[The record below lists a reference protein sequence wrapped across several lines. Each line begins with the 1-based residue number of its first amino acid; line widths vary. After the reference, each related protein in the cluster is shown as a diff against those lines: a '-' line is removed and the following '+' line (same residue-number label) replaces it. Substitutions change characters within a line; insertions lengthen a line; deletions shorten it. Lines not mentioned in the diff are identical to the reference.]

1 MKVQGEGMKKIILIV
16 WLLTC
21 MSIQVSAQNSRIVGT
36 ITDASTGSTLPGA
49 NVFIKDSNLGSAS
62 DRDGEYIIRNV
73 SPGIYTLL
81 VTYVGYESVEVQVEV
96 GSGEIVERDVAM
108 TFKVLLGEEVV
119 VTAQAEGQM
128 QAINQQ
134 ISSLTVKNIVSS
146 SKIQE
151 LPESNA
157 AEAVGRLPGI
167 SLQREGGE
175 GNKVVIRGL
184 SPQYNKIQVDG
195 VSLAATGED
204 DRSVDL
210 SMISPEVLAGIEV
223 SKTAMADQ
231 EADVLGGTVNFV
243 LRGAP
248 REPTL
253 SFNMQG
259 GYNDLRGELKNYKY
273 NIGAGK
279 RFFDNKLGI
288 FALGNLERVDRSDN
302 SVFANY
308 QMLQDSITIANG
320 VGFQDIDRIKKR
332 LGGVM
337 VLDYTIP
344 NTHLKFSNMFS
355 RIDENTYNRQE
366 YLSAADRN
374 HRYVGIYGEEDI
386 NVSMNSLQLEQYIG
400 RAKVTSS
407 MNYSQSSSKIPQ
419 QIIIEA
425 NEGLAFDRDW
435 SYTEEF
441 LHPADFTKK
450 AVNDTSRIYIEWFR
464 ERNAKVS
471 ESEFSTDLNLE
482 WGYETRIAQINFK
495 IGGMYKHKIKEYD
508 NEEARIP
515 LAWNDLALVRTF
527 LADEFGLTG
536 YDIDDDFPY
545 FPFIDRGYDPGR
557 FMAGNF
563 SINRIPDRDLLIKYF
578 NAIKNLETVRGS
590 PVGKTVYRD
599 YTASIMNDY
608 DGYEDYV
615 AGYILP
621 IIQFSDILT
630 IIPGVRYE
638 HNKTNYS
645 ANRAF
650 SAARW
655 ADPIIYENFSSIRKN
670 EYFLPMF
677 HVKYQPMN
685 WFDIRASYTETLS
698 RPGYQRI
705 IPTWS
710 VWESNIAYN
719 NTSLVPSTSKNTDL
733 FFSFYNNQIGLLTIG
748 GFHKNIR
755 DFIFETTI
763 WIIDES
769 YLNPEWPES
778 VRPGGRAY
786 GFINNP
792 NIATLYGFELEWQSN
807 FWFLPGALRGLVLS
821 TNYTYTYSSLVYPR
835 VEAVWG
841 YVQIG
846 PIRVPRIV
854 DTKDGSY
861 EARLLDQPTHIFNLT
876 LGFDYKGFGIRSS
889 VQFRSDVFA
898 GIHWYPEMRSN
909 TEPLTL
915 YDMKIR
921 QKLPLKGLQLFF
933 DVNNISRAIEQTTN
947 NGTGW
952 FSYNSYYGLTVV
964 GGFRYD
970 F

>member
-1 MKVQGEGMKKIILIV
+1 MKKIIPIV
-16 WLLTC
+16 WLLLFV
-21 MSIQVSAQNSRIVGT
+21 SIQIYAQTSRIVGN
-36 ITDASTGSTLPGA
+36 ITDVSTGNALPGA
-49 NVFIKDSNLGSAS
+49 NVLIKDTHLGSAS
-62 DRDGEYIIRNV
+62 DRNGDYIIRNV
-73 SPGIYTLL
+73 SPGMYTLR
-81 VTYVGYESVEVQVEV
+81 VTYIGYETVEMDVEV
-96 GSGEIVERDVAM
+96 GMGEIVERDIAM
-108 TFKVLLGEEVV
+108 TFMVLEGEEVLI
-119 VTAQAEGQM
+119 TAQAEGQV

-134 ISSLTVKNIVSS
+134 ISALTIQNIVSS
-146 SKIQE
+146 AKIQE

-210 SMISPEVLAGIEV
+210 SMISPEVLDGIVV

-231 EADVLGGTVNFV
+231 EADMLGGMVNFI

-248 REPTL
+248 REPTF
-253 SFNMQG
+253 SVNIQR
-259 GYNDLRGELKNYKY
+259 GYNDLRGEFNNYKY
-273 NIGAGK
+273 NVGAGR

-288 FALGNLERVDRSDN
+288 FALGNLERIDRSDN

-308 QMLQDSITIANG
+308 QMFQDSISIANG
-320 VGFQDIDRIKKR
+320 LGFQDVDRIKER

-337 VLDYTIP
+337 VLDYTTA
-344 NTHLKFSNMFS
+344 NTHLKLSNMFS
-355 RIDENTYNRQE
+355 RIDEDTYHRQE
-366 YLSAADRN
+366 YLDAVARN
-374 HRYVGIYGEEDI
+374 HRYVGIHGKENI
-386 NVSMNSLQLEQYIG
+386 TVSMNSLQLEQYIG
-400 RAKVTSS
+400 RAILTSGMS
-407 MNYSQSSSKIPQ
+407 YSQSRSKIPE

-425 NEGLAFDRDW
+425 NEGLAFIGGW
-435 SYTEEF
+435 SYTEDF
-441 LHPADFTKK
+441 LYPADFTKK

-482 WGYETRIAQINFK
+482 WEYGARFARLNFK
-495 IGGMYKHKIKEYD
+495 IGGKYKHKIKSYD
-508 NEEARIP
+508 NEESRVP
-515 LAWNDLALVRTF
+515 LAWNDLALARTF
-527 LADEFGLTG
+527 LADEFGLTT

-557 FMAGNF
+557 FMAGNY
-563 SINRIPDRDLLIKYF
+563 SINRIPDRDLLVKYYR
-578 NAIKNLETVRGS
+578 AIKNLETVRGS

-599 YTASIMNDY
+599 YTASDMNDY
-608 DGYEDYV
+608 DGYEDYI

-621 IIQFSDILT
+621 TIQFGDILT
-630 IIPGVRYE
+630 VIPGVRYE
-638 HNKTNYS
+638 RNKTNYS
-645 ANRAF
+645 AHRAF

-655 ADPIIYENFSSIRKN
+655 ADPIIFERVSSIRKN
-670 EYFLPMF
+670 DYFLPMV
-677 HVKYQPMN
+677 HVKYQPVN
-685 WFDIRASYTETLS
+685 WFDIRASYTHTLS
-698 RPGYQRI
+698 RPSYQRI
-705 IPTWS
+705 IPTWA

-733 FFSFYNNQIGLLTIG
+733 FFSFYSNRIGLLTIG
-748 GFHKNIR
+748 GFHKNIK
-755 DFIFETTI
+755 DFIFDTAI

-769 YLNPEWPES
+769 YLDPEWPES

-792 NIATLYGFELEWQSN
+792 NIATLYGFEVEWQSN
-807 FWFLPGALRGLVLS
+807 FWFLPGVLRGLVLS

-841 YVQIG
+841 FVQVG
-846 PIRVPRIV
+846 PIRVPRVV

-861 EARLLDQPTHIFNLT
+861 EARLLDQPTHILNLT
-876 LGFDYKGFGIRSS
+876 LGFDYKGFGVRSS

-898 GIHWYPEMRSN
+898 GVHWHPQMRST

-921 QKLPLKGLQLFF
+921 QKLPVRGLQIFF
-933 DVNNISRAIEQTTN
+933 DINNISRAIDQTTN

-952 FSYNSYYGLTVV
+952 FSYNSYYGLTMV

>member
-1 MKVQGEGMKKIILIV
+1 MKKIILIV

-21 MSIQVSAQNSRIVGT
+21 MSIQVFAQSSRIVGT
-36 ITDASTGSTLPGA
+36 ITDASTGHTLPGA
-49 NVFIKDSNLGSAS
+49 NVLIKDSNLGGAS
-62 DRDGEYIIRNV
+62 DRNGEYIIRNV
-73 SPGIYTLL
+73 SPGMYTLL
-81 VTYVGYESVEVQVEV
+81 VTYVGYESVEVEVEV
-96 GSGEIVERDVAM
+96 GAGEIVERDIAL
-108 TFKVLLGEEVV
+108 TFKVLLGEEVL

-134 ISSLTVKNIVSS
+134 ISSLTVQNIVSS
-146 SKIQE
+146 AKIQE

-210 SMISPEVLAGIEV
+210 SMISPEVLSGIEV

-253 SFNMQG
+253 SFNIQS

-279 RFFDNKLGI
+279 RFFDNKVGL

-308 QMLQDSITIANG
+308 QMLHDSISIANG
-320 VGFQDIDRIKKR
+320 LGFQDVDRIKKR
-332 LGGVM
+332 LGGIM
-337 VLDYTIP
+337 VLDYTTQ
-344 NTHLKFSNMFS
+344 NTHVKLSNMYS
-355 RIDENTYNRQE
+355 NIDENTYHRQE
-366 YLSAADRN
+366 YLDAVGRN
-374 HRYVGIYGEEDI
+374 HNYVGIYGEEDI
-386 NVSMNSLQLEQYIG
+386 NVFMSSLQLEQFIG
-400 RAKVTSS
+400 RAKVTGSV
-407 MNYSQSSSKIPQ
+407 NYSRSSSSIPE
-419 QIIIEA
+419 QIVMEA
-425 NEGLAFDRDW
+425 NEGLAFVRDW
-435 SYTEEF
+435 SYAEDL
-441 LHPADFTKK
+441 LHPADIAKK
-450 AVNDTSRIYIEWFR
+450 AVNDTSRIVLQWFR
-464 ERNAKVS
+464 QRSADVS

-482 WGYETRIAQINFK
+482 WGYETSLAEINFK
-495 IGGMYKHKIKEYD
+495 IGGKYKHKIKDYD

-515 LAWNDLALVRTF
+515 LAWNDLNLARTF
-527 LADEFGLTG
+527 LADEFGLTN
-536 YDIDDDFPY
+536 YDVDQDFPY
-545 FPFIDRGYDPGR
+545 FPFIDREYDPQR

-563 SINRIPDRDLLIKYF
+563 SINRIPDRDKLVKYY

-599 YTASIMNDY
+599 YNASIMDDY
-608 DGYEDYV
+608 DGYEDYF

-621 IIQFSDILT
+621 IIRFSDILT
-630 IIPGVRYE
+630 VIPGVRYE
-638 HNKTNYS
+638 QNKTGYTAHRS
-645 ANRAF
+645 F
-650 SAARW
+650 SPGRW
-655 ADPIIYENFSSIRKN
+655 SDPFVFDTVSSIRKN
-670 EYFLPMF
+670 DYFLPMF
-677 HVKYQPMN
+677 HVKFQPLN

-698 RPGYQRI
+698 RPSYQRI
-705 IPTWS
+705 IPTWAT
-710 VWESNIAYN
+710 WENNITYN
-719 NTSLVPSTSKNTDL
+719 NTSLVPSTSKNIDL
-733 FFSFYNNQIGLLTIG
+733 FLSFYSNQIGLLTIG

-755 DFIFETTI
+755 DFIFETTT

-769 YLNPEWPES
+769 YLDPEWPES
-778 VRPGGRAY
+778 VQPGGRAFGY
-786 GFINNP
+786 INNP
-792 NIATLYGFELEWQSN
+792 NVATLYGFELEWQSN

-846 PIRVPRIV
+846 PIRVPKVV
-854 DTKDGSY
+854 DTEDGSY

-898 GIHWYPEMRSN
+898 GNHWHPQMRST

-921 QKLPLKGLQLFF
+921 QKLPVKGLQLYF

-952 FSYNSYYGLTVV
+952 FAYNGYYGLTMV

>member
-1 MKVQGEGMKKIILIV
+1 MKKIIPII
-16 WLLTC
+16 WLL
-21 MSIQVSAQNSRIVGT
+21 IFVSMQIFAQNARITGK
-36 ITDASTGSTLPGA
+36 ITDEGTGNPLPGA
-49 NVFIKDSNLGSAS
+49 NVMIKGSYLGSAT
-62 DRDGEYIIRNV
+62 DGNGDYIIRNV
-73 SPGIYTLL
+73 APGMHTLR
-81 VTYVGYESVEVQVEV
+81 VTYIGYETVEEQVEV
-96 GSGEIVERDVAM
+96 GVGETVEIDIALTLR
-108 TFKVLLGEEVV
+108 VLEGEEVV
-119 VTAQAEGQM
+119 ITAQAEGQVH
-128 QAINQQ
+128 AINQQ
-134 ISSLTVKNIVSS
+134 ISALSVQNIVSA

-195 VSLAATGED
+195 VSLAATGEA

-210 SMISPEVLAGIEV
+210 SMISPEVLDGIVV

-231 EADVLGGTVNFV
+231 EADALGGTVNFV

-248 REPTL
+248 SQPTL
-253 SFNMQG
+253 NLSAER
-259 GYNDLRGELKNYKY
+259 GYNDLRGEAQNYKY
-273 NIGAGK
+273 NIGAGR
-279 RFFDNKLGI
+279 RFLDNRVGI
-288 FALGNLERVDRSDN
+288 FAIGNIERVDRSDN

-308 QMLQDSITIANG
+308 QMFQDSISIANG
-320 VGFQDIDRIKKR
+320 VGFQDVDRIIER
-332 LGGVM
+332 LGGVV
-337 VLDYTIP
+337 VLDYTTS

-355 RIDENTYNRQE
+355 RIDEDTYHRQE
-366 YLSAADRN
+366 YLDGVARH
-374 HRYVGIYGEEDI
+374 HRYIGVHGNEDI
-386 NVSMNSLQLEQYIG
+386 TVSMNSLQLEQYIG
-400 RAKVTSS
+400 RALLTSGVS
-407 MNYSQSSSKIPQ
+407 YSYSRSNIPE

-425 NEGLAFDRDW
+425 NENLAFVRGW
-435 SYTEEF
+435 SYTEDF

-471 ESEFSTDLNLE
+471 ESEFSTNLNLE
-482 WGYETRIAQINFK
+482 WGYETPFAQINFK
-495 IGGMYKHKIKEYD
+495 IGGMYKHKVKEYD

-515 LAWNDLALVRTF
+515 LAWNDLVLARRY

-563 SINRIPDRDLLIKYF
+563 SINRIPNRDLVVKYYR
-578 NAIKNLETVRGS
+578 AIKNLESVRGS
-590 PVGKTVYRD
+590 PVGKTVFRD

-621 IIQFSDILT
+621 TIRFGDVLT
-630 IIPGVRYE
+630 VIPGVRYE
-638 HNKTNYS
+638 HNKTTYS

-655 ADPIIYENFSSIRKN
+655 ADPIIYERTTSIREN
-670 EYFLPMF
+670 DYFLPMF
-677 HVKYQPMN
+677 HVKYQPLD
-685 WFDIRASYTETLS
+685 WFDIRASYTHTLS
-698 RPGYQRI
+698 RPSYERI
-705 IPTWS
+705 IPTWA

-733 FFSFYNNQIGLLTIG
+733 FFSFYSNQIGLLTIG

-755 DFIFETTI
+755 DFIFETTT

-769 YLNPEWPES
+769 YLDPEWPAS

-792 NIATLYGFELEWQSN
+792 NIATLYGFEVEWQSN
-807 FWFLPGALRGLVLS
+807 FWFLPGVLRGIVLS
-821 TNYTYTYSSLVYPR
+821 TNYTYTHSSLVYPR

-841 YVQIG
+841 YVQVG
-846 PIRVPRIV
+846 PIRVPRV
-854 DTKDGSY
+854 LDTKDGSY

-898 GIHWYPEMRSN
+898 GVHWHPQMRSN
-909 TEPLTL
+909 TDPLTL

-921 QKLPLKGLQLFF
+921 QKLPISGLQIFF
-933 DVNNISRAIEQTTN
+933 DINNISRAIDQTTN
-947 NGTGW
+947 SGTGW
-952 FSYNSYYGLTVV
+952 FSYNSYYGLTMV
-964 GGFRYD
+964 GGIRYE

>member
-1 MKVQGEGMKKIILIV
+1 MKVQGGDMKKILLII
-16 WLLTC
+16 WLVTC
-21 MSIQVSAQNSRIVGT
+21 MSIQVFAQSSRIVGT
-36 ITDASTGSTLPGA
+36 ITDATTGSTLPGA
-49 NVFIKDSNLGSAS
+49 NVFIRDSNMGSAS
-62 DRDGEYIIRNV
+62 DRNGEYIIRNV
-73 SPGIYTLL
+73 APGTYTLL
-81 VTYVGYESVEVQVEV
+81 VSYVGYESVEIPVEV
-96 GSGEIVERDVAM
+96 EAGEIVQRDIQL
-108 TFKVLLGEEVV
+108 TYKVLLGEEVV

-134 ISSLTVKNIVSS
+134 ISALTVQNIVSAT
-146 SKIQE
+146 KIQE

-223 SKTAMADQ
+223 SKTAMADR

-248 REPTL
+248 REPML
-253 SFNMQG
+253 SFSAQT

-273 NIGAGK
+273 NIGGGK
-279 RFFDNKLGI
+279 RFFDNRVGL
-288 FALGNLERVDRSDN
+288 FAIGNIERVDRSDN

-308 QMLQDSITIANG
+308 QMFQDSISIANG
-320 VGFQDIDRIKKR
+320 LGFQDVDRIVDR
-332 LGGVM
+332 LGGVV
-337 VLDYTIP
+337 VLDYTTP

-355 RIDENTYNRQE
+355 RIDEDTYHRQE
-366 YLSAADRN
+366 YLDAVARH
-374 HRYVGIYGEEDI
+374 HRYLGVHGVEDI
-386 NVSMNSLQLEQYIG
+386 TVSMNSLQLEQYIG
-400 RAKVTSS
+400 RVLLTSGMS
-407 MNYSQSSSKIPQ
+407 YSQSRSNIPE

-425 NEGLAFDRDW
+425 NENLAFVRGW

-441 LHPADFTKK
+441 LHPADFTRK

-471 ESEFSTDLNLE
+471 ESEFSTNLNLE
-482 WGYETRIAQINFK
+482 WGYETRIAQINLK
-495 IGGMYKHKIKEYD
+495 IGGMYKHKVKSYD
-508 NEEARIP
+508 NEEARVP
-515 LAWNDLALVRTF
+515 LAWNDLALARTF

-536 YDIDDDFPY
+536 YDIDNDFPY

-563 SINRIPDRDLLIKYF
+563 AINRIPDRDRLVKYYK
-578 NAIKNLETVRGS
+578 AIKNLEEVRGS
-590 PVGKTVYRD
+590 PVGKTVFRD

-608 DGYEDYV
+608 DGYEDYL

-621 IIQFSDILT
+621 IIRFGDILT
-630 IIPGVRYE
+630 FIPGVRYE
-638 HNKTNYS
+638 QNKTNYS

-655 ADPIIYENFSSIRKN
+655 ADPILFENVSSIRKN
-670 EYFLPMF
+670 DYFLPML
-677 HVKYQPMN
+677 HVKYQPFH

-698 RPGYQRI
+698 RPSYERI

-710 VWESNIAYN
+710 TWESNIAYN
-719 NTSLVPSTSKNTDL
+719 NTGLVPATSKNTDL
-733 FFSFYNNQIGLLTIG
+733 FFSFYTNQIGLFTIG

-755 DFIFETTI
+755 DFIFDTVI

-769 YLNPEWPES
+769 FLNPEWPAS

-792 NIATLYGFELEWQSN
+792 NIATLYGFEVEWQSN

-841 YVQIG
+841 TVQVG
-846 PIRVPRIV
+846 PIRVPRVV

-861 EARLLDQPTHIFNLT
+861 EARLLDQPTHIFNIT

-889 VQFRSDVFA
+889 MQFRSDVFA
-898 GIHWYPEMRSN
+898 GIHWHPQMRS
-909 TEPLTL
+909 TSEPLTL

-921 QKLPLKGLQLFF
+921 QKLPVKGLQVFF
-933 DVNNISRAIEQTTN
+933 DINNISGAIDQITN

-952 FSYNSYYGLTVV
+952 FSYNSYYGLTMV
-964 GGFRYD
+964 GGIRYD

>member
-1 MKVQGEGMKKIILIV
+1 MKGQGKDMKKIILII

-21 MSIQVSAQNSRIVGT
+21 MSIQVFAQSSRIVGT
-36 ITDASTGSTLPGA
+36 ITDAGTGNPLPGA
-49 NVFIKDSNLGSAS
+49 NVFIKDSHLGSAS
-62 DRDGEYIIRNV
+62 DLNGDYVIGNV
-73 SPGIYTLL
+73 SPGAYTLR
-81 VTYVGYESVEVQVEV
+81 VTYIGYETVEMDVEV
-96 GSGEIVERDVAM
+96 GTGEIVERDIAM
-108 TFKVLLGEEVV
+108 TFKVLLGEEVLI
-119 VTAQAEGQM
+119 TAQAEGQI

-134 ISSLTVKNIVSS
+134 ISSLTIQNIVSS
-146 SKIQE
+146 AKIQE

-210 SMISPEVLAGIEV
+210 SMISPEVLDGIV
-223 SKTAMADQ
+223 VNKTAMADQ

-248 REPTL
+248 REPAL
-253 SFNMQG
+253 SFNIQR

-273 NIGAGK
+273 NLGAGK
-279 RFFDNKLGI
+279 RFFDNKIGI
-288 FALGNLERVDRSDN
+288 FALGNLERIDRSDN

-308 QMLQDSITIANG
+308 QMQHDSISIANG
-320 VGFQDIDRIKKR
+320 LGLQDVDRIKKR

-337 VLDYTIP
+337 VLDYSTA
-344 NTHLKFSNMFS
+344 NTQLKFSNMYS
-355 RIDENTYNRQE
+355 KIDENTYNRQE
-366 YLSAADRN
+366 YLDAVNRN
-374 HRYVGIYGEEDI
+374 HRYVGIYREEEI
-386 NVSMNSLQLEQYIG
+386 NVSMSSLQLDQYIG
-400 RAKVTSS
+400 RVKLSSS
-407 MNYSQSSSKIPQ
+407 MNYSRSSSNIPEEM
-419 QIIIEA
+419 IIEA
-425 NEGLAFDRDW
+425 NEGLAFIGGW
-435 SYTEEF
+435 SYTEDF
-441 LHPADFTKK
+441 IHPADIATK

-464 ERNAKVS
+464 ERSAKVS
-471 ESEFSTDLNLE
+471 ESEYSTDLNLD
-482 WGYETRIAQINFK
+482 WGYKTSFAQLNFK
-495 IGGMYKHKIKEYD
+495 IGGKYKHKIKDYN

-515 LAWNDLALVRTF
+515 LAWNDLALARTF
-527 LADEFGLTG
+527 LADEFGLTN

-545 FPFIDRGYDPGR
+545 FPFIDRGYDPRR

-563 SINRIPDRDLLIKYF
+563 SIYRIPNRDLLVKYYHAIKY
-578 NAIKNLETVRGS
+578 LEIVRGS
-590 PVGKTVYRD
+590 PVGKTVYQD

-608 DGYEDYV
+608 DGYEDYY

-621 IIQFSDILT
+621 TIQFGDILT
-630 IIPGVRYE
+630 VIPGVRYE
-638 HNKTNYS
+638 HNKTNYN
-645 ANRAF
+645 ANRSY

-655 ADPIIYENFSSIRKN
+655 ADPILYEKVSSIRKN
-670 EYFLPMF
+670 DYFLPML
-677 HVKYQPMN
+677 HVKYQPFK
-685 WFDIRASYTETLS
+685 WFDIRASYTHTLS
-698 RPGYQRI
+698 RPSYQRI

-710 VWESNIAYN
+710 TWESNIAYN
-719 NTSLVPSTSKNTDL
+719 NTSLVPSTSKNSDVFL
-733 FFSFYNNQIGLLTIG
+733 SFYSNQIGLLTIG
-748 GFHKNIR
+748 GFHKNIK
-755 DFIFETTI
+755 DFIFDSAI

-769 YLNPEWPES
+769 YLDPEWPES
-778 VRPGGRAY
+778 VRVGGRAY
-786 GFINNP
+786 GYVNNP
-792 NIATLYGFELEWQSN
+792 NIATLYGFEVEWQSN

-841 YVQIG
+841 QVQVG
-846 PIRVPRIV
+846 PIRVPRVV
-854 DTKDGSY
+854 DTVDGSY
-861 EARLLDQPTHIFNLT
+861 EARLLDQPTHILNLT

-889 VQFRSDVFA
+889 MQFRSDVFA
-898 GIHWYPEMRSN
+898 GIHWHPQMRS
-909 TEPLTL
+909 TSEPLTL

-933 DVNNISRAIEQTTN
+933 DLNNISRAIDQTTN

-952 FSYNSYYGLTVV
+952 FAYNGYYGLTMV
-964 GGFRYD
+964 GGLRYD

>member
-1 MKVQGEGMKKIILIV
+1 MKKIIPIL
-16 WLLTC
+16 WLFIFVS
-21 MSIQVSAQNSRIVGT
+21 MQVIAQNARITGS
-36 ITDASTGSTLPGA
+36 ITDAGTGNALPGA
-49 NVFIKDSNLGSAS
+49 NVLIKDSHMGSAS
-62 DRDGEYIIRNV
+62 DRNGVYIIRNV
-73 SPGIYTLL
+73 APGVYTLR
-81 VTYVGYESVEVQVEV
+81 VTYIGYETVEEQIEVET
-96 GSGEIVERDVAM
+96 GAIIEKDIALTLR
-108 TFKVLLGEEVV
+108 VLEGEEVV
-119 VTAQAEGQM
+119 ITAQAEGQVH
-128 QAINQQ
+128 AINQQ
-134 ISSLTVKNIVSS
+134 ISALSVQNIVSA

-210 SMISPEVLAGIEV
+210 SMISPEVLDGIVV

-231 EADVLGGTVNFV
+231 EADALGGTVNFV

-253 SFNMQG
+253 SFNIQR
-259 GYNDLRGELKNYKY
+259 GYNDLRGEMKNYKY
-273 NIGAGK
+273 NVGAGR
-279 RFFDNKLGI
+279 RFFDNKVGV
-288 FALGNLERVDRSDN
+288 FALGNIERVDRSDN

-308 QMLQDSITIANG
+308 QMLHDSISLANG
-320 VGFQDIDRIKKR
+320 VGFQDVDRIKER
-332 LGGVM
+332 LGGIM
-337 VLDYTIP
+337 VLDYTTA
-344 NTHLKFSNMFS
+344 NTHLKLSNMYS
-355 RIDENTYNRQE
+355 RIDENNYHRQE
-366 YLSAADRN
+366 YLDAVGRN
-374 HRYVGIYGEEDI
+374 HRYVGIHRDEDMSI
-386 NVSMNSLQLEQYIG
+386 SMSSLQLERYIG
-400 RAKVTSS
+400 RAKLTSS
-407 MNYSQSSSKIPQ
+407 VSYSQSRSRIPEE
-419 QIIIEA
+419 IIIEA
-425 NEGLAFDRDW
+425 NENLAFVGGW
-435 SYTEEF
+435 SYNEDI

-464 ERNAKVS
+464 ERNAEVS
-471 ESEFSTDLNLE
+471 ESDFSTNLNLE
-482 WGYETRIAQINFK
+482 WGYETRLAQINFK
-495 IGGMYKHKIKEYD
+495 IGGMYKHKIKDYD
-508 NEEARIP
+508 NEEARVP
-515 LAWNDLALVRTF
+515 LAWNDLALARTF
-527 LADEFGLTG
+527 LADEFGLTN

-563 SINRIPDRDLLIKYF
+563 SINRIPDRNLLVKYYR
-578 NAIKNLETVRGS
+578 AIKNLETVRGS
-590 PVGKTVYRD
+590 PVGKTVFRD

-608 DGYEDYV
+608 DGYEDYY
-615 AGYILP
+615 AAYILP
-621 IIQFSDILT
+621 TIRFGDILT

-645 ANRAF
+645 ANRAY

-655 ADPIIYENFSSIRKN
+655 ADPIIYENVSSIRKN

-677 HVKYQPMN
+677 HVKYQPLD
-685 WFDIRASYTETLS
+685 WFDIRASYTHTLS
-698 RPGYQRI
+698 RPSYQRI
-705 IPTWS
+705 IPTWA

-719 NTSLVPSTSKNTDL
+719 NTSLVPSTSKNIDL
-733 FFSFYNNQIGLLTIG
+733 FFSFYSNRIGLLTIG

-755 DFIFETTI
+755 DFIFETTT

-769 YLNPEWPES
+769 YLDPEWPES

-792 NIATLYGFELEWQSN
+792 NIATLYGFEVEWQSN
-807 FWFLPGALRGLVLS
+807 FWFLPGVLRGLVLS

-841 YVQIG
+841 TVQVG
-846 PIRVPRIV
+846 PIRVPRVI

-861 EARLLDQPTHIFNLT
+861 EARLLDQPTHILNLT

-898 GIHWYPEMRSN
+898 GVHWHHQMRST

-921 QKLPLKGLQLFF
+921 QKLPFKGLQLFF
-933 DVNNISRAIEQTTN
+933 DLNNISRAIDQTTN

-952 FSYNSYYGLTVV
+952 FAYNGYYGLTMV
-964 GGFRYD
+964 GGIRYD